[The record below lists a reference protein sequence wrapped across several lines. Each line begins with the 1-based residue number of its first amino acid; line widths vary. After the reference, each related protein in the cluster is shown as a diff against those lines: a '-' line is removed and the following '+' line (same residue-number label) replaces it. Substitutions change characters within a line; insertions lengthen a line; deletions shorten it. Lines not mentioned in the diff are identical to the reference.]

1 MPVRHDRAL
10 VLQRHPWSESSLVAH
25 VATAGHGRVHL
36 LARGA
41 FRTSSR
47 FYCVLD
53 LFDTLELE
61 WNQSPGRELADLRAG
76 DVKTRRRHIA
86 GSLAAYRAATTVL
99 ELVDLASRFGPP
111 DARLFA
117 RAEAALD
124 QLDGSAQRVAV
135 VEGSPAPPPPAERS
149 GATGDAT
156 DIPLLP
162 GLDIPVASAPPS
174 TPLVSDT
181 FPDLVLAHFEL
192 DYLDHLGFTPALVTC
207 AACSN
212 PAPPTSGRDP
222 RVQFSAGAGGR
233 LCARCADEGRA
244 RGLRVGT
251 LPIRVLDDA
260 RLLGSGNWPADA
272 APERIVRVR
281 DWIER
286 FLDYHLETRPRSHRA
301 FLSVHNRNAPVERAA
316 RPST

>member
-25 VATAGHGRVHL
+25 VVTAAHGRVHL

-41 FRTSSR
+41 FRTTSR

-53 LFDTLELE
+53 LFDTLDLE

-76 DVKTRRRHIA
+76 DVWKRRRHVA
-86 GSLAAYRAATTVL
+86 GSLAAFRAATTVL
-99 ELVDLASRFGPP
+99 ERSARASRVGPP

-117 RAEAALD
+117 RVESALD
-124 QLDGSAQRVAV
+124 ALDALAT
-135 VEGSPAPPPPAERS
+135 PADRS
-149 GATGDAT
+149 GAPGEDGDSPSEDA
-156 DIPLLP
+156 LP
-162 GLDIPVASAPPS
+162 VRPAGRPASASRAATSALAARSP
-174 TPLVSDT
+174 TDT
-181 FPDLVLAHFEL
+181 AADVELAHFEL
-192 DYLDHLGFTPALVTC
+192 DYLDHLGFTPSLVLC
-207 AACSN
+207 AACGG
-212 PAPPTSGRDP
+212 PAPVAPGRDA

-233 LCARCADEGRA
+233 LCARCAEEGRA

-251 LPIRVLDDA
+251 LPVRVLDDA
-260 RLLGSGNWPADA
+260 RLLGTGNWPADA

-301 FLSVHNRNAPVERAA
+301 FLSVHNRNAPVERAV
-316 RPST
+316 RPAP

>member
-10 VLQRHPWSESSLVAH
+10 VLRRHPWSESSLVAH

-61 WNQSPGRELADLRAG
+61 WSQSPGRELADLRSG
-76 DVKTRRRHIA
+76 DVRTRRPHIA

-117 RAEAALD
+117 RAEEALD
-124 QLDGSAQRVAV
+124 ELDGTAA
-135 VEGSPAPPPPAERS
+135 AERS
-149 GATGDAT
+149 GATWNDT
-156 DIPLLP
+156 DIPLLEDVP
-162 GLDIPVASAPPS
+162 PRNTPPRPDSAPPEVPS
-174 TPLVSDT
+174 ALPS
-181 FPDLVLAHFEL
+181 PDLVLAHFEL
-192 DYLDHLGFTPALVTC
+192 DYLDHQGFTPALVTC
-207 AACSN
+207 AACGN
-212 PAPPTSGRDP
+212 PAPPTSAHDP
-222 RVQFSAGAGGR
+222 RVPFSAGAGGR
-233 LCARCADEGRA
+233 LCARCAEEARA

-251 LPIRVLDDA
+251 LPTRVLEDA
-260 RLLGSGNWPADA
+260 QLVQSGNWPLDT
-272 APERIVRVR
+272 APERIERVR

>member
-1 MPVRHDRAL
+1 MPIRHDRAL

-25 VATAGHGRVHL
+25 AVTAGHGRVHL

-41 FRTSSR
+41 FRPTSR

-61 WNQSPGRELADLRAG
+61 WNQSPGRELADLRSG
-76 DVKTRRRHIA
+76 DVKHRRRHVA
-86 GSLAAYRAATTVL
+86 TSLATYRAGLTVL
-99 ELVDLASRFGPP
+99 ELLDLASRFGPP
-111 DARLFA
+111 DGRLFA

-124 QLDGSAQRVAV
+124 VLDLTT
-135 VEGSPAPPPPAERS
+135 AERS
-149 GATGDAT
+149 GATWDAT
-156 DIPLLP
+156 DTPDSPPPASLPDPVLP
-162 GLDIPVASAPPS
+162 GSLVPHPDPLPSPEQVADIE
-174 TPLVSDT
+174 
-181 FPDLVLAHFEL
+181 LAHFEL
-192 DYLDHLGFTPALVTC
+192 DYLDHLGFTPALVLC
-207 AACSN
+207 AACGG
-212 PAPPTSGRDP
+212 PAPAAPGREA
-222 RVQFSAGAGGR
+222 RVQFSAGGGGR
-233 LCARCADEGRA
+233 LCARCAEEGRA

-251 LPIRVLDDA
+251 LPVRVLDDA

-272 APERIVRVR
+272 VPDRIVRVR

-301 FLSVHNRNAPVERAA
+301 FLSVHNRNAPVEPVA

>member
-25 VATAGHGRVHL
+25 VATAEHGRVHL

-41 FRTSSR
+41 YRPTSR

-53 LFDTLELE
+53 LFDTLEIE
-61 WNQSPGRELADLRAG
+61 WNQSPGRELYDLRAG
-76 DVKTRRRHIA
+76 DVRTRRRHVS
-86 GSLAAYRAATTVL
+86 GSLATYRAATTVL

-111 DARLFA
+111 DAGLFA
-117 RAEAALD
+117 RAESALD
-124 QLDGSAQRVAV
+124 ALDAT
-135 VEGSPAPPPPAERS
+135 AERS
-149 GATGDAT
+149 GAAWDDSDA
-156 DIPLLP
+156 PLP
-162 GLDIPVASAPPS
+162 ATTRPP
-174 TPLVSDT
+174 PEIAAAADVE
-181 FPDLVLAHFEL
+181 LARFEL
-192 DYLDHLGFTPALVTC
+192 DYLDHLGATPALVTC
-207 AACSN
+207 AACGQ
-212 PAPPTSGRDP
+212 PAPASPGRDA
-222 RVQFSAGAGGR
+222 RVQFSAGGGGR
-233 LCARCADEGRA
+233 LCARCAEEGRA

-251 LPIRVLDDA
+251 LPVRVLDDA
-260 RLLGSGNWPADA
+260 RLLGSGKWPVDA